1 MTIGQGKRQ
10 SMKAFEYLEIR
21 PPCSEALPLSSA
33 TVNPPDF
40 SSASED
46 QLAAGLLRAHDE
58 GVRLGEQ
65 RAREQYAQ
73 ELLQERA
80 RISETLKKF
89 DTEIAEYYSRI
100 EVEVVKLSLAIASKI
115 LHRESQVDSLLV
127 AALAR
132 VALDKFY
139 KNTKAVIR
147 VRPEETSG
155 WRQYFAQNMEQS
167 SMPEIVEDA
176 SIQPQ
181 CCTLETDLGSTE
193 LGVETQLKEIENG
206 LFDLL
211 AQRPQPR

>member
-1 MTIGQGKRQ
+1 MRV
-10 SMKAFEYLEIR
+10 FEYPEIR
-21 PPCSEALPLSSA
+21 SLHDDAHTASPVPTSETSFGVLS
-33 TVNPPDF
+33 D
-40 SSASED
+40 D
-46 QLAAGLLRAHDE
+46 QFAAGLVRAHEE
-58 GVRLGEQ
+58 GFRLGEQ
-65 RAREQYAQ
+65 KARDEHANS
-73 ELLQERA
+73 LLQERA
-80 RISETLKKF
+80 RIAEAVKKF

-115 LHRESQVDSLLV
+115 LHREAQVDSLLV

-139 KNTKAVIR
+139 RNTKAVIR

-167 SMPEIVEDA
+167 NMPEIVEDA
-176 SIQPQ
+176 SVQPQ
-181 CCTLETDLGSTE
+181 CCILETDLGSTE
-193 LGVETQLKEIENG
+193 LGIETQLKEIETG